1 MGYQGLQKAQGDAH
15 VERSLIMDD
24 ISEFLLGPQRGAS
37 STVGIV
43 LTVIVVALAVA
54 LMLYLLRCY
63 VRERQIRKRVAR
75 RIHQS
80 YGGNIVPP
88 EAIRSRELSETKRLR
103 RKSSRVFPL
112 PHCDRSV
119 VKVRRAP
126 HPWKQYRSHIDSLT
140 PR

>member
-1 MGYQGLQKAQGDAH
+1 
-15 VERSLIMDD
+15 MDD

-63 VRERQIRKRVAR
+63 IRERQIRKRVAR

-88 EAIRSRELSETKRLR
+88 EAIWSVELSETKRLH
-103 RKSSRVFPL
+103 RKSSRVLPL
-112 PHCDRSV
+112 PSCDRSV